1 MIIEFGN
8 KGRKEGRK
16 KERKEAKY
24 EGMEYYDEQ
33 RTEEITAMSTDGT
46 VVKRG
51 INREISPTLKND
63 ITALSRD
70 ENTI

>member
-33 RTEEITAMSTDGT
+33 RTEEITAKDIDGT
-46 VVKRG
+46 V
-51 INREISPTLKND
+51 
-63 ITALSRD
+63 
-70 ENTI
+70 